1 MERKKVKSEEVD
13 DRMVLEVTL
22 VIEREVLNDH
32 WARNQNG
39 MAHAA
44 AYVGVEGVKVV

>member
-13 DRMVLEVTL
+13 ERMVFEVTL
-22 VIEREVLNDH
+22 VIESEVLKDH

-44 AYVGVEGVKVV
+44 AYMGVEGVKV